1 MKIMVVEDN
10 LLNQKILFYYLMK
23 ENFQVKIVTT
33 GEESI
38 EIYNKEWYDIFLM
51 DLMLPGING
60 FETSRQIRLVEKE
73 KYFDKKTFI
82 IALTANTLDNDRER
96 CLKNGMD
103 DYLAKPF
110 DIKKL
115 RIILETLKVKEF

>member
-103 DYLAKPF
+103 DYMTKPF
-110 DIKKL
+110 EIQKL
-115 RIILETLKVKEF
+115 RIILETLQL